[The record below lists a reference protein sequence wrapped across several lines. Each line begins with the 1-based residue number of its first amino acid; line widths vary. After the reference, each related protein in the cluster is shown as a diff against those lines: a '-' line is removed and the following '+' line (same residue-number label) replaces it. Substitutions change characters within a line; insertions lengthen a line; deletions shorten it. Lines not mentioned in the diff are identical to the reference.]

1 MMMMM
6 MDDYFRSKTYLAV
19 HSRPGVPVRRQRVR
33 RRRRAGARP
42 PPPRTDRTP
51 TRTAARSACGA
62 GTEPATGT
70 CGRFVPV
77 HNQTYNLHPVKA
89 NVFNMIYVVKPTGLQ
104 VFFEDDNYLQ
114 NGKVLNVTKF

>member
-1 MMMMM
+1 MM
-6 MDDYFRSKTYLAV
+6 MDEYLRSKTYLTV

-33 RRRRAGARP
+33 RRRRAGPRP

-77 HNQTYNLHPVKA
+77 HNQPYNVHSVKA
-89 NVFNMIYVVKPTGLQ
+89 NVFNMTYLVEPTGLH
-104 VFFEDDNYLQ
+104 VFLSGD
-114 NGKVLNVTKF
+114 V